1 MENNEEV
8 VEKETEPIKEKKDKS
23 LKEIKDSK
31 LLIKIPTT
39 EFRGRDGQM
48 YRKIE
53 WVEPAGEVNL
63 GSIKEP
69 KNEHILGFKW
79 TAPERR
85 KARPFEGLF
94 GNLFGGGD

>member
-1 MENNEEV
+1 MEE
-8 VEKETEPIKEKKDKS
+8 ETEPIKEKKDKR

-39 EFRGRDGQM
+39 EFMGRDGQM
-48 YRKIE
+48 YRKVE
-53 WVEPAGEVNL
+53 WVEPPTDEVNL

-69 KNEHILGFKW
+69 KNGHILGFKW

-85 KARPFEGLF
+85 KERPFEGLF
-94 GNLFGGGD
+94 KMFGGG